1 VQDYLATAKEVP
13 GPPPAAPV
21 DQRPPAEGNVRR
33 KKVPQRKPQ
42 QRPVSKEATPSTPRA
57 MMRPAVMGAWAA
69 EPAEVLRM
77 LAPANMNHVLG

>member
-1 VQDYLATAKEVP
+1 MQDYLATAKEVP

-42 QRPVSKEATPSTPRA
+42 RPVRAESTPSTPRA
-57 MMRPAVMGAWAA
+57 MIRYTVMGAWA
-69 EPAEVLRM
+69 EEVLDPNAR
-77 LAPANMNHVLG
+77 P